1 MEVIGVTSVHKMML
15 HLLEHREVPSRML
28 FFPPLVRP
36 ALARGDGLFSFQGA
50 AMSQSTSLSLALSQE
65 ELRATTEELLEAPA
79 EVVLAWVEQRF
90 GARAAIASS
99 FGAEDMVLIDLARTH
114 APSVRLFTL
123 DTGRLPPETYE
134 LMDVARRRYGVEIET
149 FFPERARVES
159 LESTKGYFSF
169 KQSIEARKECCGIR
183 KVEPLRR
190 ALAGREAWV
199 TGLRREQSVTRTEV
213 QAVSADADHGL
224 IKVNP
229 LVRWSGKDV
238 WAYIK
243 ANGVPYNAL
252 HDRGYPSIGCAPCTR
267 AVKPYEDERAGRWW
281 WESPENRECGL
292 HVRR

>member
-1 MEVIGVTSVHKMML
+1 
-15 HLLEHREVPSRML
+15 
-28 FFPPLVRP
+28 
-36 ALARGDGLFSFQGA
+36 
-50 AMSQSTSLSLALSQE
+50 MSQPSPLTLALSPE
-65 ELRATTEELLEAPA
+65 ELRATSKELLDASA
-79 EVVLAWVEQRF
+79 EVVLAWVERRF

-99 FGAEDMVLIDLARTH
+99 FGVEDMVLIDLARTH

-134 LMDVARRRYGVEIET
+134 VMDVVRRRYGVEIET
-149 FFPERARVES
+149 FFPERARVEA

-169 KQSIEARKECCGIR
+169 KQSIEARKECCAIR

-213 QAVSADADHGL
+213 QAVEADADQGL

-229 LVRWSGKDV
+229 LVRWSTREV

-243 ANGVPYNAL
+243 ANGVPYNVL

>member
-1 MEVIGVTSVHKMML
+1 
-15 HLLEHREVPSRML
+15 
-28 FFPPLVRP
+28 
-36 ALARGDGLFSFQGA
+36 
-50 AMSQSTSLSLALSQE
+50 MSQSSSPSLALSQE
-65 ELRATTEELLEAPA
+65 ELRAATQELLEAPA
-79 EVVLAWVEQRF
+79 EEVLAWVEKRF

-99 FGAEDMVLIDLARTH
+99 FGVEDMVLIDLARTH

-134 LMDVARRRYGVEIET
+134 VMDVVRRRYGVEIET
-149 FFPERARVES
+149 YFPERARVEA
-159 LESTKGYFSF
+159 LESTQGYFSF
-169 KQSIEARKECCGIR
+169 KRSIEARKECCGIR

-199 TGLRREQSVTRTEV
+199 TGLRREQSVTRTEIL
-213 QAVSADADHGL
+213 AVAADADHGL

-229 LVRWSGKDV
+229 LVRWSTREV

-243 ANGVPYNAL
+243 DRGVPYNVL

>member
-1 MEVIGVTSVHKMML
+1 
-15 HLLEHREVPSRML
+15 
-28 FFPPLVRP
+28 
-36 ALARGDGLFSFQGA
+36 
-50 AMSQSTSLSLALSQE
+50 MSHSSSLSLAVSPE
-65 ELRATTEELLEAPA
+65 ELGAASKELLEAPA
-79 EVVLAWVEQRF
+79 EEVLAWVERRF
-90 GARAAIASS
+90 GSRAAIASS

-134 LMDVARRRYGVEIET
+134 VMDVVRRRYGVEIET
-149 FFPERARVES
+149 FFPERARVEA
-159 LESTKGYFSF
+159 LESSKGYFSF
-169 KQSIEARKECCGIR
+169 KQSIEARKECCAIR
-183 KVEPLRR
+183 KVEPLGR

-213 QAVSADADHGL
+213 QAVAFDADHGL

-229 LVRWSGKDV
+229 LVRWSTREV

-243 ANGVPYNAL
+243 AHSVPYNVL

>member
-1 MEVIGVTSVHKMML
+1 
-15 HLLEHREVPSRML
+15 
-28 FFPPLVRP
+28 
-36 ALARGDGLFSFQGA
+36 
-50 AMSQSTSLSLALSQE
+50 MSLSSSLSLALSQE
-65 ELRATTEELLEAPA
+65 ELSATTQELLEAPA
-79 EVVLAWVEQRF
+79 EVVLAWVERRF

-114 APSVRLFTL
+114 APSVRVFTL

-134 LMDVARRRYGVEIET
+134 LMDVARRRYGLEIET

-213 QAVSADADHGL
+213 QTVAADAEHGL

>member
-1 MEVIGVTSVHKMML
+1 
-15 HLLEHREVPSRML
+15 
-28 FFPPLVRP
+28 
-36 ALARGDGLFSFQGA
+36 
-50 AMSQSTSLSLALSQE
+50 MSQSSSLSLALSQE
-65 ELRATTEELLEAPA
+65 ELSATTQKLLEASA

-134 LMDVARRRYGVEIET
+134 VMDVVRGRYGLEIET
-149 FFPERARVES
+149 YFPERARVEA
-159 LESTKGYFSF
+159 LESSKGYFSF

-213 QAVSADADHGL
+213 QAVAADADHGL

-238 WAYIK
+238 WEYIK

>member
-1 MEVIGVTSVHKMML
+1 
-15 HLLEHREVPSRML
+15 
-28 FFPPLVRP
+28 
-36 ALARGDGLFSFQGA
+36 
-50 AMSQSTSLSLALSQE
+50 MSQSSQPSLGVSAE
-65 ELRATTEELLEAPA
+65 ELRVASEELRDAPA
-79 EVVLAWVEQRF
+79 EVVLAWIERRF

-99 FGAEDMVLIDLARTH
+99 FGVEDMVLIDLARTH

-134 LMDVARRRYGVEIET
+134 LMDVVRRRYGLEIET
-149 FFPERARVES
+149 FFPERERVEA

-169 KQSIEARKECCGIR
+169 KESIEARKECCGIR
-183 KVEPLRR
+183 KVEPLKR

-213 QAVSADADHGL
+213 QVVERDASHGL
-224 IKVNP
+224 IKLNP
-229 LVRWSGKDV
+229 LVRWSSREV
-238 WAYIK
+238 WTHVK
-243 ANGVPYNAL
+243 ERGVPYNVL

-281 WESPENRECGL
+281 WESAENRECGL

>member
-1 MEVIGVTSVHKMML
+1 MS
-15 HLLEHREVPSRML
+15 PSS
-28 FFPPLVRP
+28 PP
-36 ALARGDGLFSFQGA
+36 
-50 AMSQSTSLSLALSQE
+50 SLAITPE
-65 ELRATTEELLEAPA
+65 ELSAASAELFDASA
-79 EVVLAWVEQRF
+79 EMVLAWVERRF

-134 LMDVARRRYGVEIET
+134 VMDVVRRRYGVEIET
-149 FFPERARVES
+149 FFPERARVEV

-169 KQSIEARKECCGIR
+169 KRSIEERKECCAIR
-183 KVEPLRR
+183 KVEPLGR

-199 TGLRREQSVTRTEV
+199 TGLRREQSVTRTAV
-213 QAVSADADHGL
+213 QAIATDAEHGL
-224 IKVNP
+224 VKVSP
-229 LVRWSGKDV
+229 LARWSSREV
-238 WAYIK
+238 WTYIK
-243 ANGVPYNAL
+243 EHSVPYNAL

>member
-1 MEVIGVTSVHKMML
+1 
-15 HLLEHREVPSRML
+15 
-28 FFPPLVRP
+28 
-36 ALARGDGLFSFQGA
+36 
-50 AMSQSTSLSLALSQE
+50 
-65 ELRATTEELLEAPA
+65 
-79 EVVLAWVEQRF
+79 VV
-90 GARAAIASS
+90 
-99 FGAEDMVLIDLARTH
+99 
-114 APSVRLFTL
+114 
-123 DTGRLPPETYE
+123 
-134 LMDVARRRYGVEIET
+134 RRRYGLEIET

-229 LVRWSGKDV
+229 LVRWSGKEV